1 MRAYSVSLRRQIAA
15 LSYFFTMLA
24 VTYYASAFGTKSYE
38 YTNSLYRDSLQIVTE
53 QSTTALCSAT
63 KTIMADIEAQASIA
77 ADTWGIEA
85 TPFLEPSIATK
96 IEEQFADR
104 ADVTAFR
111 VVGGR
116 RLSPSLDDEALDDED
131 NGNISRGEGKR
142 SRFIITHPDLG
153 LDIGTAESDFSS
165 VIRVEN
171 VNIVASNTFP
181 NALASIGVD
190 LDNVG
195 DIVVVDSSTVYLV
208 VDPNSA
214 KQCLRLL
221 SKELV
226 GVGINVETCEDN
238 EFMPDGD
245 IQEMKLSRILERQIE
260 RKKLEKGYV
269 QFG

>member
-15 LSYFFTMLA
+15 LSYFFTVVA
-24 VTYYASAFGTKSYE
+24 VTYYASAFGTNSYE
-38 YTNSLYRDSLQIVTE
+38 YTRSSLYRDSLQIVTE

-63 KTIMADIEAQASIA
+63 KTIMADIEAQASLA
-77 ADTWGIEA
+77 ADTWGIEV

-116 RLSPSLDDEALDDED
+116 RLSPSED
-131 NGNISRGEGKR
+131 NGNISKGEGKR
-142 SRFIITHPDLG
+142 SRFIIIHPDLG
-153 LDIGTAESDFSS
+153 LDIGTAESDYCT